1 MNFIARKIYLKSY
14 CKNYRKIYLKSY
26 RKSGKISFSKMDFS
40 IRR

>member
-1 MNFIARKIYLKSY
+1 MSFVARKIYR
-14 CKNYRKIYLKSY
+14 KNYRKIYLKSY